1 MVINVSGKK
10 IKQGQGDKEFLEWS
24 WRPYLGNVVRKDF
37 FYKVTLEW
45 GCAGNEKATRVSLRG
60 GDFQPERMTH
70 ARAVMLK
77 TS

>member
-1 MVINVSGKK
+1 M
-10 IKQGQGDKEFLEWS
+10 
-24 WRPYLGNVVRKDF
+24 GNVVRKDF
-37 FYKVTLEW
+37 FNKVTLEW
-45 GCAGNEKATRVSLRG
+45 GCAGNEKATGVSLGG